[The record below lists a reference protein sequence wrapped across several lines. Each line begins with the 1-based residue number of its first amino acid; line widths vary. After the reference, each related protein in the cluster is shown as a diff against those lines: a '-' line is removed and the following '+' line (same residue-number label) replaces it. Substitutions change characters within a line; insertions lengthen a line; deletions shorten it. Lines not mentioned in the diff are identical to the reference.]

1 MGVLHS
7 TSRVILITKM
17 ENNQINLKKILIQRL
32 VKRGIEPCLI
42 PGFVRVLTNSIL
54 DETHINLHKVNRR
67 LNYLG
72 WYDVE
77 LDYHTLQLAV
87 ACFGEEDFC
96 NLRYI
101 SPTYSNGFA
110 STFK

>member
-1 MGVLHS
+1 MATLMGVLDS
-7 TSRVILITKM
+7 TSRLVLIIKM

-32 VKRGIEPCLI
+32 VEKGIEPCLI

-54 DETHINLHKVNRR
+54 DETHINLNNVNRR

-87 ACFGEEDFC
+87 HALEKKVFV
-96 NLRYI
+96 I
-101 SPTYSNGFA
+101 
-110 STFK
+110 